1 MVSFLLL
8 PAGFSLNSLGRR
20 PKLDWRTPKT
30 DAESPRLQNQNIW
43 PRQNQQTEEF
53 CVFKGDTWHARGDI
67 DTATCNSEL
76 ERILRTASWVNES
89 LSGYHFLEEQLNSAL
104 ARTSFQILEGH
115 SAQLQ
120 IEPKVYAAIA
130 KMGNGCIQTICEIGF
145 NAGHSALRWLWAA
158 PQAQVVM
165 FDLWEYNVAP
175 AAEEHIRK
183 NVEGADE
190 RLTICKGDS
199 NHGVRRFHGE
209 NPTQRCNIISIDG
222 GHQYEVAVQDFIN
235 MQYLV
240 DPDFHVAFV
249 DDTNCDA
256 DYCVDSAV
264 ERAFELGLIKTLDGW
279 MDGAIDQEFG
289 GEIGRGL
296 TVFQYV

>member
-1 MVSFLLL
+1 M
-8 PAGFSLNSLGRR
+8 
-20 PKLDWRTPKT
+20 
-30 DAESPRLQNQNIW
+30 
-43 PRQNQQTEEF
+43 
-53 CVFKGDTWHARGDI
+53 FKGDTWHARGDI

-89 LSGYHFLEEQLNSAL
+89 LSGYHVLEEQLNGAL
-104 ARTSFQILEGH
+104 ASTSFQILEGH
-115 SAQLQ
+115 SAELQ

-165 FDLWEYNVAP
+165 FDLWEWKVAP
-175 AAEEHIRK
+175 VAEEHIRK

-222 GHQYEVAVQDFIN
+222 
-235 MQYLV
+235 
-240 DPDFHVAFV
+240 
-249 DDTNCDA
+249 T
-256 DYCVDSAV
+256 
-264 ERAFELGLIKTLDGW
+264 
-279 MDGAIDQEFG
+279 
-289 GEIGRGL
+289 
-296 TVFQYV
+296 

>member
-1 MVSFLLL
+1 M
-8 PAGFSLNSLGRR
+8 
-20 PKLDWRTPKT
+20 
-30 DAESPRLQNQNIW
+30 
-43 PRQNQQTEEF
+43 QQTEEF
-53 CVFKGDTWHARGDI
+53 CVFKGDKWHARGDI
-67 DTATCNSEL
+67 DTATCNSKL
-76 ERILRTASWVNES
+76 EQILRTASWVNES
-89 LSGYHFLEEQLNSAL
+89 LGGYNYLEEQLNSAI
-104 ARTSFQILEGH
+104 ARTSLKIIEGH
-115 SAQLQ
+115 SAQLK

-158 PQAQVVM
+158 PEAQVVM
-165 FDLWEYNVAP
+165 FDLWEHEVA
-175 AAEEHIRK
+175 AVAEKHILET
-183 NVEGADE
+183 VEGADE

-222 GHQYEVAVQDFIN
+222 GHSYEIAVQDFIN

-249 DDTNCDA
+249 DDTNCEA
-256 DYCVDSAV
+256 DWCVDSALW
-264 ERAFELGLIKTLDGW
+264 RALELGLIKTLDGW
-279 MDGAIDQEFG
+279 MDGNAQMKFG
-289 GEIGRGL
+289 EDILRGL